1 MRHARVTL
9 LRTVYDG
16 DGTSSSRA
24 ELSKTFYQPENI
36 KTVNGLYVM
45 DAREKSRLEEKQQ
58 ALYGH

>member
-1 MRHARVTL
+1 
-9 LRTVYDG
+9 VYDG